1 MVKLRYIMSMLAS
14 ALLLLGAVA
23 CGDEEAPAGGLAR
36 GGGDGGGS
44 SSAKSQDDAPP
55 ATKIAN
61 SEWDKVKPYFLGMKN
76 DPNVRPYAQAPLQS
90 VPDPFQDRIVKF
102 VPKPDPLPEEPI
114 PTEAPEGQE
123 GDEEPIIDPGTT
135 VDVKGELERFAVR
148 DYTLSLI
155 RWGTTLNKA
164 IVTDPNGQAFI
175 VVKDMKLGSN
185 NGRITDITE
194 YRVIVE
200 EDDRDEPI
208 ELSLMPPLL
217 RIDSQTQS
225 ENDRLFTSQVSI
237 D

>member
-1 MVKLRYIMSMLAS
+1 MTIRYITSMLIVA
-14 ALLLLGAVA
+14 ALLLATTS
-23 CGDEEAPAGGLAR
+23 CGDEEAAEGTLAR
-36 GGGDGGGS
+36 GGGGG
-44 SSAKSQDDAPP
+44 APP
-55 ATKIAN
+55 VKAKEEAPAPKKTAN
-61 SEWDKVKPYFLGMKN
+61 PEWDTVKPYFLGMKN

-90 VPDPFQDRIVKF
+90 IPDPFQDRIVSF
-102 VPKPDPLPEEPI
+102 VPKPDPLPEEPLPI
-114 PTEAPEGQE
+114 ETTDGTEPV
-123 GDEEPIIDPGTT
+123 DDPIIDPVAT

-175 VVKDMKLGSN
+175 VVRDMKLGNN

-208 ELSLMPPLL
+208 ELSLLPPLL
-217 RIDSQTQS
+217 RIETQS
-225 ENDRLFTSQVSI
+225 NPDNDRLFTSQLSL